1 VSEGGPTTVRG
12 RLAVGLLFWGVG
24 FLVMYMSVSHPEQ
37 VNGPWWLG
45 FAAGWVFAAAG
56 LAVAVQGTE
65 LQTWVGGLAVATL
78 LLGFAA
84 IGNWI
89 AFGPGPRGC
98 SGGISLLF
106 FSGSRSAGEMEC
118 RVAFGLGAVILDA
131 ILFMGAMS
139 GLARLVGSPRWAAR
153 LEKAGKGVF
162 FFALLPLL
170 LLAGALLLVQQGA
183 GWLRS
188 RLAPPRRGR

>member
-1 VSEGGPTTVRG
+1 MSDGAPTTLRG
-12 RLAVGLLFWGVG
+12 RLAVGLLFGGVG
-24 FLVMYMSVSHPEQ
+24 FLVMYMSVSRPEQ

-56 LAVAVQGTE
+56 LSVAVQGTE
-65 LQTWVGGLAVATL
+65 LQTWVGGLAVATI

-98 SGGISLLF
+98 SGGISTFF
-106 FSGSRSAGEMEC
+106 FSGTRSVGDLEC

-131 ILFMGAMS
+131 ALFMGAMA
-139 GLARLVGSPRWAAR
+139 GLAKLVGSPRWAAR
-153 LEKAGKGVF
+153 LEKVGQGVL
-162 FFALLPLL
+162 FAALSPLL
-170 LLAGALLLVQQGA
+170 LLAGALLLVQVGA
-183 GWLRS
+183 GYLKS
-188 RLAPPRRGR
+188 RLVPPRRGR